1 VSRDAWQV
9 LLGRR
14 HHPSGLAAAAS
25 AAAAAAGA
33 KADVDLHSPLDSL
46 DQVGKGAR
54 KRRTNGRGKG
64 GSRVSIMWLR
74 GQRGKR

>member
-14 HHPSGLAAAAS
+14 HHPQGLAAAAS
-25 AAAAAAGA
+25 AAAAAAAGA

-46 DQVGKGAR
+46 DQVGKRSGE
-54 KRRTNGRGKG
+54 TP
-64 GSRVSIMWLR
+64 
-74 GQRGKR
+74 GQREREGRLAG